1 MIAPPSSP
9 AGPAKQMPNQ
19 APPGSRPLALE
30 GAFHTL
36 AQGLGEVY
44 LGAYALFLGA
54 GGLTLGLV
62 ATLPTAATAAAQVL
76 AGRALKRVGKA
87 RALLRHAWTLQAA
100 AYAALG
106 ICALLPPEAAL
117 LVLCLIA
124 GLAWGA
130 GGLAVPAWTAIVS
143 RVVPRRRHG
152 WFFGLRGS
160 AQQAGMVV
168 AILGGGLL
176 LGALSVV
183 GGEVAA
189 FATLFLLAGLAR
201 MAGPILLARVPAELD
216 TRRIG
221 SAETGAQSGAARPA
235 RPWRPSRKVRRL
247 ATSLWMLHFATHI
260 STPFFVPYMLR
271 ELRMSY
277 ATVGLLIAVPALT
290 KVLTLRFW
298 GRVADRV
305 GPGPIL
311 RASGWLVAL
320 VPGLWLLSPEPWW
333 IFAAQVYS
341 GLVWGAFELAQASSI
356 LQATRGREREVALFY
371 AVDGPVLIAGS
382 LLGGLVVNLTAPRFG
397 SGYLAAMGLST
408 VLRLLPAVALLWRVR
423 GIGRPAWSHLVMP
436 LRIWGF
442 RPTRG
447 ATFRPLGL
455 LPAAPA
461 RRRPA
466 RRKGPARN
474 LQPHPEPGLA
484 RTVDPAAPR
493 EGADDLL
500 PDRAPFE

>member
-1 MIAPPSSP
+1 MPEERNVPP
-9 AGPAKQMPNQ
+9 
-19 APPGSRPLALE
+19 PPGSRPLALE

-62 ATLPTAATAAAQVL
+62 ATLPTASTAAAQVL
-76 AGRALKRVGKA
+76 AGRALRRVGEA

-106 ICALLPPEAAL
+106 TCAFLAPEAAL
-117 LVLCLIA
+117 AALCAIA
-124 GLAWGA
+124 ALAWGA
-130 GGLAVPAWTAIVS
+130 GGLAVPAWSAMVS

-168 AILGGGLL
+168 AIVGGGALL
-176 LGALSVV
+176 AGLSAA
-183 GGEVAA
+183 GGEAGA
-189 FATLFLLAGLAR
+189 FATLFLLAGMSR
-201 MAGPILLARVPAELD
+201 MAGPILLRRVPAGLD
-216 TRRIG
+216 QRRIPAG
-221 SAETGAQSGAARPA
+221 DAAAPA
-235 RPWRPSRKVRRL
+235 RPRRPSRKVRRL
-247 ATSLWMLHFATHI
+247 AAYLWMLHFATHI

-277 ATVGLLIAVPALT
+277 GLVGLLIAAPALT

-298 GRVADRV
+298 GRLADRV

-311 RASGWLVAL
+311 RTAGWLVAV
-320 VPGLWLLSPEPWW
+320 VPGLWLLSPDPWW
-333 IFAAQVYS
+333 ILAAQVYS

-408 VLRLLPAVALLWRVR
+408 VLRLLPAVALLWRVQ
-423 GIGRPAWSHLVMP
+423 GIGRPDWSHLMMP
-436 LRIWGF
+436 LRILGF

-447 ATFRPLGL
+447 ATFQPLGTL
-455 LPAAPA
+455 TAPSRRRAAPHRRAPA
-461 RRRPA
+461 RHPVPA
-466 RRKGPARN
+466 PD
-474 LQPHPEPGLA
+474 LEPGIA
-484 RTVDPAAPR
+484 RAVDPPAPQDNPPATGPR
-493 EGADDLL
+493 N
-500 PDRAPFE
+500 APLE